1 GHQDHQH
8 RQGDHR
14 DGQPRRHKPAGGPP
28 PRPVQLDGPP
38 ATSHAPALLPMR
50 FESVEPR
57 WHPSRGAPA
66 AGFTSR
72 ADQKSKSSSPESSPE
87 SAFADTAV
95 LVLPLDLL
103 PLPLRRVTSAVAKRS
118 AGPASSTFSSRVMR
132 SLPSLS
138 VSSFCWS

>member
-1 GHQDHQH
+1 ES
-8 RQGDHR
+8 
-14 DGQPRRHKPAGGPP
+14 GGPP
-28 PRPVQLDGPP
+28 VHP
-38 ATSHAPALLPMR
+38 AW
-50 FESVEPR
+50 V
-57 WHPSRGAPA
+57 APA

-138 VSSFCWS
+138 VNSFCRSLSLTITGSPVLTNSTRFSQSYRHSEQRRKVGSASTHSSLSRSENRSL